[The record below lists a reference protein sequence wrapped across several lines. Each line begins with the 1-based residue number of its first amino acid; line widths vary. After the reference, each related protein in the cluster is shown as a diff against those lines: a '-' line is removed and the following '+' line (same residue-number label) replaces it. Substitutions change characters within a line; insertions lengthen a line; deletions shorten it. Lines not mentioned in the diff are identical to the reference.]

1 MTITHKSHL
10 FCILRWIG
18 IKVGSWTDPEYAS
31 VLYIFQKSV
40 IVNGKISDF
49 HLKKLLAYPNCE
61 NKNKM
66 SYAIPLVIRVSIE
79 FLHYKLK
86 LTKLIWQII
95 YSAEKK
101 KKANQIKAEIS
112 YINIYM
118 CVYNIYL
125 YTMLLW
131 STYMYLRKKNQ

>member
-1 MTITHKSHL
+1 
-10 FCILRWIG
+10 
-18 IKVGSWTDPEYAS
+18 
-31 VLYIFQKSV
+31 
-40 IVNGKISDF
+40 
-49 HLKKLLAYPNCE
+49 
-61 NKNKM
+61 M

-95 YSAEKK
+95 YSAERK